1 MIYKYI
7 FYFFQVDLFFIV
19 YIKVLLVL
27 SKYLLNKI
35 KILISKKVDLINK

>member
-35 KILISKKVDLINK
+35 SNFNK

>member
-7 FYFFQVDLFFIV
+7 FIFSRDLIFIV

-35 KILISKKVDLINK
+35 LNFNK